1 MREDSQEP
9 KGTKELKEFPGLL
22 KHSTSRGTKENQ
34 ASKDLQESPVRK
46 EIEAFQG
53 YLV

>member
-9 KGTKELKEFPGLL
+9 KGTKELKEFLGLL
-22 KHSTSRGTKENQ
+22 KYPTSQGTKENQ
-34 ASKDLQESPVRK
+34 VSKDLQESRVRK